1 MEVAPRYKLLTL
13 LTMLTLLT
21 LLTQFIILL
30 KVLYSAKTL
39 AFMPIYI
46 VREG

>member
-1 MEVAPRYKLLTL
+1 MEVGPRYKLLTL

-30 KVLYSAKTL
+30 KVLFSAKTL
-39 AFMPIYI
+39 AYKPTYI